1 MYLQHGQLNAGFELF
16 GHGHVY
22 LATLSPTVFMTE
34 GHRGSCYKFNI
45 VGIQS
50 ATCPDRRR
58 ENRRSRGEEENK
70 GMICRRSGWEEE
82 EEVKG

>member
-1 MYLQHGQLNAGFELF
+1 
-16 GHGHVY
+16 
-22 LATLSPTVFMTE
+22 MTE

-58 ENRRSRGEEENK
+58 ENRRSRGGEENK

>member
-1 MYLQHGQLNAGFELF
+1 MYLQHGRLNAGFELF

-58 ENRRSRGEEENK
+58 ENRRSRGGEKNK